1 MLRAVRTKERKKR
14 VCSYGKLGRS
24 RAQKSPFVLR
34 APRFMSDFPLY
45 YSNQSM
51 LKRNLSD
58 CIVNVE

>member
-1 MLRAVRTKERKKR
+1 MLCAVRTKERKKR

-24 RAQKSPFVLR
+24 RAQKSLFV
-34 APRFMSDFPLY
+34 ASFRFMSDFPLY

-58 CIVNVE
+58 CVVNVE